1 MLPAKSSTTTEE
13 FPCPPETKTC
23 WPTGSTTIHELLP
36 VNGSAVAA
44 TVVCDADAAPDET
57 ATRHAARTPKRRM
70 LTPEPRRRPLEAA
83 AQRMRRT
90 IPPPLLRF
98 HERAELL
105 ELLAA
110 ELVELALAS
119 SARRQ

>member
-57 ATRHAARTPKRRM
+57 ATRHAARTPKR
-70 LTPEPRRRPLEAA
+70 
-83 AQRMRRT
+83 MRRT